1 MGKVWK
7 WGKGEQHDQQGTS
20 CPSLGKIWWW
30 FRWEMKQC
38 AREKWVVST
47 GLAAASVCVRRD
59 KVGVKIRA
67 KEMSKITLV

>member
-1 MGKVWK
+1 
-7 WGKGEQHDQQGTS
+7 
-20 CPSLGKIWWW
+20 
-30 FRWEMKQC
+30 MKQC